1 MSDGRADRLRNRR
14 KEREEQSDQS
24 DTADESE
31 PDDTPDTTDT
41 SEQTDANETTDTSDT
56 SDWAEGAL
64 KDVGTE
70 KRLYLPD
77 DLLSDLEYHYSGF
90 AREIEHEH
98 GVQIEKNRHW
108 YPLVAELGLSTLVE
122 MNPEELLD
130 ELRDR
135 DYIDE

>member
-24 DTADESE
+24 GPADKSDTN
-31 PDDTPDTTDT
+31 DTTDT
-41 SEQTDANETTDTSDT
+41 SEETDGDETTDTSDT

-122 MNPEELLD
+122 MEPDDVLD
-130 ELRDR
+130 ELRER